1 MAKPGISQTRTLFAL
16 ACRVEFSIRCSA
28 EVIWTLLADAPGY
41 PGWNSTVTAIDG
53 RIREGERIR
62 IHVPG
67 TERTFAPKVSEVVP
81 GRHMVWTGGFLP
93 LFLGVRTFTLRPES
107 DRSTTFIMEER
118 FSGLML
124 PLVRQAMPDMGPIFA
139 RFASDLDHAAT
150 VRGSRSGGVAT
161 F

>member
-1 MAKPGISQTRTLFAL
+1 MAQPSVSQTRTLFAL
-16 ACRVEFSIRCSA
+16 VCRVEFNIRSSA

-67 TERTFAPKVSEVVP
+67 AERTFSPKVSAVVP

-93 LFLGVRTFTLRPES
+93 LFLGVRTFTLRPQS
-107 DRSTTFIMEER
+107 DRSTIFIMID
-118 FSGLML
+118 GA
-124 PLVRQAMPDMGPIFA
+124 VA
-139 RFASDLDHAAT
+139 ASSCKT
-150 VRGSRSGGVAT
+150 VRWRSTASLNRKPVSSSART
-161 F
+161 SLPHSMLMHK